1 MTTAIAEKSA
11 IRIHNEFLT
20 EMRTKYCPEMNVWQL
35 DAYPLA
41 WKKRATPEELATEDT
56 LRAASRKLDWEQRKN
71 LPSPYKYTPPPAPA
85 TVDDVVAALRRLGH
99 RSPSVKVE
107 KPRVFAGRRLLSELA
122 VQSADAVPDLVAG
135 YLPSVGYNIMI
146 GESGLGKSPLL
157 VQLGICVAMGLPFL
171 RMPTTRAKVLMVDY
185 ENHTQLDGMIST
197 ISKFLNVDREELGQW
212 LEVLNDG
219 DAAYVVAQAKDY
231 GAGLILVDA
240 LRGLS
245 SLAESKNDAAS
256 DLISQLNELK
266 ACKLVLHHPR
276 KADRKAPPPALE
288 ADDTNLM
295 MWMQEAAGA
304 RALIN
309 QASTRIAVDGCRQAD
324 LLLRAHY
331 KVRGEVPR
339 VYVSRIVDEWGEPVG
354 YAAAEGEQLL
364 SLNQR
369 SWFLQV
375 QGQTIPF
382 AKLTELFQCNNRLAA
397 QFVSDCQQAGIAVVT
412 GTVKSKTDPRKVAF
426 RGNVDVMD
434 VMKT

>member
-1 MTTAIAEKSA
+1 MTTAIAEHFDNTA
-11 IRIHNEFLT
+11 FDAMYRRI
-20 EMRTKYCPEMNVWQL
+20 L
-35 DAYPLA
+35 DAGMCH
-41 WKKRATPEELATEDT
+41 ELALQKGMEAGK
-56 LRAASRKLDWEQRKN
+56 AAGYAKFKAGVLHSSGLIQRP
-71 LPSPYKYTPPPAPA
+71 PS
-85 TVDDVVAALRRLGH
+85 G
-99 RSPSVKVE
+99 KVE
-107 KPRVFAGRRLLSELA
+107 KTRLFAGRKSISELSLQA
-122 VQSADAVPDLVAG
+122 AESVPDLVAG
-135 YLPSVGYNIMI
+135 YLPSVGYNVMI

-171 RMPTTRAKVLMVDY
+171 RMPTTRARVLMVDY

-197 ISKFLNVDREELGQW
+197 ICKFLGADRSELRKS
-212 LEVLNDG
+212 LEVLDEG
-219 DAAYVVAQAKDY
+219 DAAHVIAQAKDY
-231 GAGLILVDA
+231 GAGLVLVDA

-256 DLISQLNELK
+256 DLIGQLNELK
-266 ACKLVLHHPR
+266 ACKLLLHHPR

-295 MWMQEAAGA
+295 MWLQEAAGA

-309 QASTRIAVDGCRQAD
+309 QASTRIAVDGCRHAD

-331 KVRGEVPR
+331 KVKGEVPR

-369 SWFLQV
+369 SWFRQV

-382 AKLTELFQCNNRLAA
+382 AQLPSLFHCNNRLAA
-397 QFVSDCQQAGIAVVT
+397 EFVADCQQAGIAVVT

-434 VMKT
+434 VTKT

>member
-1 MTTAIAEKSA
+1 MFTAFKSSVDARDYTTTEPDLNYKDRRPCQRFDSLGYNNAVAEERRIREHAQAIQLAGMALAAARSTKA
-11 IRIHNEFLT
+11 TTPARI
-20 EMRTKYCPEMNVWQL
+20 
-35 DAYPLA
+35 
-41 WKKRATPEELATEDT
+41 
-56 LRAASRKLDWEQRKN
+56 
-71 LPSPYKYTPPPAPA
+71 
-85 TVDDVVAALRRLGH
+85 
-99 RSPSVKVE
+99 
-107 KPRVFAGRRLLSELA
+107 FAGRKSLSELSMQA
-122 VQSADAVPDLVAG
+122 AESVPDLVAG

-197 ISKFLNVDREELGQW
+197 ICKFLGADRSELRKS
-212 LEVLNDG
+212 LEVLDEG
-219 DAAYVVAQAKDY
+219 DAAHVIAQAKDY
-231 GAGLILVDA
+231 GAG
-240 LRGLS
+240 
-245 SLAESKNDAAS
+245 
-256 DLISQLNELK
+256 QLNELK

-295 MWMQEAAGA
+295 MWLQEAAGA

-309 QASTRIAVDGCRQAD
+309 QASTRIAVDGCRHAD

-331 KVRGEVPR
+331 KVKGEVPR

-369 SWFLQV
+369 SWFRQV

-382 AKLTELFQCNNRLAA
+382 ANLQGLLRSTSGRPVA
-397 QFVSDCQQAGIAVVT
+397 QFVQDCQQAGIARVT
-412 GTVKSKTDPRKVAF
+412 GTAKSKTDPRKVTFLEIRAS
-426 RGNVDVMD
+426 DASD
-434 VMKT
+434 DPATHHLQE

>member
-1 MTTAIAEKSA
+1 MFTAFKSSVDARDYTTTEPDLNYKDRRPCQRFDSLGYNNAVAEERRIREHAQAIQLAGMALAAARSTKA
-11 IRIHNEFLT
+11 TTPARI
-20 EMRTKYCPEMNVWQL
+20 
-35 DAYPLA
+35 
-41 WKKRATPEELATEDT
+41 
-56 LRAASRKLDWEQRKN
+56 
-71 LPSPYKYTPPPAPA
+71 
-85 TVDDVVAALRRLGH
+85 
-99 RSPSVKVE
+99 
-107 KPRVFAGRRLLSELA
+107 FAGRKSLSELSMQA
-122 VQSADAVPDLVAG
+122 AESVPDLVAG

-197 ISKFLNVDREELGQW
+197 ICKFLGADRSELRKS
-212 LEVLNDG
+212 LEVLDEG
-219 DAAYVVAQAKDY
+219 DAAHVIAQAKDY

-245 SLAESKNDAAS
+245 SQAESKNDAAS
-256 DLISQLNELK
+256 DLIGQLNELK

-295 MWMQEAAGA
+295 MWLQEAAGA

-309 QASTRIAVDGCRQAD
+309 QASTRIAVDGCRHAD

-331 KVRGEVPR
+331 KVKGEVPR

-369 SWFLQV
+369 SWFRQV

-382 AKLTELFQCNNRLAA
+382 ANLQGLLRSTSGRPVA
-397 QFVSDCQQAGIAVVT
+397 QFVQDCQQAGIARVT
-412 GTVKSKTDPRKVAF
+412 GTAKSKTDPRKVTFLEIRAS
-426 RGNVDVMD
+426 DASD
-434 VMKT
+434 DPATHHLQE